1 MSATTQKEYPSL
13 AEIVR
18 QETDGG
24 RLIVQFYL
32 GVAYGDIQGFRDH
45 HRAAAA
51 RRIDKIAPD
60 LVKEYLHKYHN
71 DACRDY
77 FARSLFPMG
86 RIEPRQKADPVPRGP
101 NAFQRRLRQIVRKET
116 DDGRNIVL
124 FLIGVMDGTL
134 TGFKPHHRLEAAR
147 ELASYITSSPSPS
160 TGEGWGEG
168 DSPAVATKPATQNRD
183 NTPVVPAK
191 AEPAPYSIRGTQRGL
206 DGRGSHS
213 PSPSTREHTTPVVP
227 AKAEPAPYS
236 IRGTQ
241 RGVDGRGSHSPSP
254 STRERNTPVV
264 PAEAGTQRGGAA
276 RGSSPSPSTGEGRG
290 EGDSPGVPTKP
301 DFPPITIEELE
312 RFDFTREHAAQYNF
326 ARDEITGGIYGYDE
340 LGPFVA
346 DEEGEIHHIDPSR
359 VAGYERAVRRSPA
372 TPEPSA
378 TRSGRDQRG
387 SRPSQARNSN
397 PKTRR
402 SPHPRTLNRRR
413 KNLNTPARDLKPGA
427 YPVRP
432 EPVPSRVEGPVE
444 GPPGR
449 SPPKIWV

>member
-1 MSATTQKEYPSL
+1 MQKEYPSL

-32 GVAYGDIQGFRDH
+32 GVAWGDIEGFRDH

-86 RIEPRQKADPVPRGP
+86 RIEPMQPNQAEPVPRGP
-101 NAFQRRLRQIVRKET
+101 NAFQRRLRQHVRNET
-116 DDGRNIVL
+116 ADGRNIVL

-147 ELASYITSSPSPS
+147 ELAAYITNPSVVPAQAGTQRGGAGRSASSPRGGRLRRGLSPAAA
-160 TGEGWGEG
+160 TKPETQNRGNTAVVPAKAGTQRGGEGRSASSPRGG
-168 DSPAVATKPATQNRD
+168 RMRRGLSPAAATKPATQNRD

-191 AEPAPYSIRGTQRGL
+191 AEPAPYSIRGTQRGE
-206 DGRGSHS
+206 DGRSASSPRGERSEPVLSLPKGRGLSLS
-213 PSPSTREHTTPVVP
+213 PS
-227 AKAEPAPYS
+227 AEE
-236 IRGTQ
+236 GQ
-241 RGVDGRGSHSPSP
+241 DG
-254 STRERNTPVV
+254 
-264 PAEAGTQRGGAA
+264 
-276 RGSSPSPSTGEGRG
+276 
-290 EGDSPGVPTKP
+290 GDSPAVPTKP

-359 VAGYERAVRRSPA
+359 VAGYERVVRSSPA

-378 TRSGRDQRG
+378 TRSGRGRRG
-387 SRPSQARNSN
+387 SRPSQAKDRN
-397 PKTRR
+397 PRVRT

-413 KNLNTPARDLKPGA
+413 KNSSTQSRRSKVATGTPL
-427 YPVRP
+427 
-432 EPVPSRVEGPVE
+432 ST
-444 GPPGR
+444 PGR